1 MSSTAKQGLDEL
13 FKVAGKA
20 AIDTSMGDDTELP
33 TSLSGAAGAIKLDP
47 SKETA
52 EAQKERKE
60 KKKKCK
66 C

>member
-1 MSSTAKQGLDEL
+1 MKDVFVKCGNSGIKDVKTN
-13 FKVAGKA
+13 
-20 AIDTSMGDDTELP
+20 DDTDELP

-47 SKETA
+47 SKE
-52 EAQKERKE
+52 EEVVEKQKEK